1 MQHQTSSV
9 ETSPITRIHGDQLL
23 TGKVI
28 SSEAKATEMMIQ
40 CNLGTVKAL
49 RAFSCHTAPKA
60 GDTVLIANTS
70 EGLFV
75 TDILLRPSASPAQQ
89 DFPHGLI
96 LETPENL
103 SFNSSKDIEINCS
116 QKTSITTADLSIGA
130 LKSRVRI
137 LDFVAHISDFKGRF
151 TKLAWISDWAE
162 QRANIFRQRFK
173 RSDRKVEE
181 QDMQKSGSLVQ
192 QVDKTASLRA
202 EHTIIKARK
211 DVQVDGKRIHMG

>member
-1 MQHQTSSV
+1 MSVGTSSIA
-9 ETSPITRIHGDQLL
+9 SIHGDQLL

-28 SSEAKATEMMIQ
+28 SLEDKATEMMLQ

-49 RAFSCHTAPKA
+49 RAFSCHTAPEA
-60 GDTVLIANTS
+60 GDTVLVANTAA
-70 EGLFV
+70 GLFV
-75 TDILLRPSASPAQQ
+75 TDILLRPNTSPARQNYTN
-89 DFPHGLI
+89 GLI
-96 LETPENL
+96 FETPENL
-103 SFNSSKDIEINCS
+103 SFNSSKNIEINCS

-162 QRANIFRQRFK
+162 QKANIFRQRFK

-181 QDMQKSGSLVQ
+181 QDMQKAGSLVQ